1 MKERSFLDTN
11 VLVYT
16 DDADAPAKQATSLS
30 LLHAGWQTGN
40 GVLSTQV
47 LQEYFAAVTRK
58 LGVDAAIAR
67 RKVELFDRLEIL
79 SIGHEDVLRAIDLHR
94 LHGFSI
100 WDALIVTMALK
111 AQCRVLYTEDMQDG
125 RVIDGLRIA
134 NPFKP
139 VSG

>member
-1 MKERSFLDTN
+1 MKERSFIDTN
-11 VLVYT
+11 ILVYT
-16 DDADAPAKQATSLS
+16 DDADAPAKQAISLS
-30 LLHAGWQTGN
+30 LLHAGWQSGN

-47 LQEYFAAVTRK
+47 LQEYVAAATRK

-67 RKVELFDRLEIL
+67 RKVELFGRLEIL
-79 SIGHEDVLRAIDLHR
+79 SISHDDVLRAIDLHR

-111 AQCRVLYTEDMQDG
+111 SQCRVLYSEDMQDG
-125 RVIDGLRIA
+125 RAIDGLRVA

-139 VSG
+139 EAG

>member
-16 DDADAPAKQATSLS
+16 DDADAPAKQASSLS
-30 LLHAGWQTGN
+30 LLHAAWQTGN

-67 RKVELFDRLEIL
+67 RKVELFGRLEIL
-79 SIGHEDVLRAIDLHR
+79 SIGHDDVLRAIDLHR

-100 WDALIVTMALK
+100 WDALIVNMALK

-139 VSG
+139 ESG